1 MRYESKQYPSSGDR
15 RPKKVKVDS
24 MTPSNKGFAK
34 ATEVKAGYVYEEGEQ
49 KKIRGTGAAT
59 KGTSFTCYI
68 K

>member
-49 KKIRGTGAAT
+49 RKFVEQVLQPKVLPSLVT
-59 KGTSFTCYI
+59 
-68 K
+68 